1 MQAMLLRTNKH
12 RGTSFLEIYQ
22 NCNIFNDAAFEIFTE
37 KSSKA
42 QETLFLE
49 QGKPLLFGATSKLG
63 IKLDGFTPKV
73 VNLEEGYSADDLWI
87 HDEKDIYKAQILT
100 RIFDDPKMEG
110 HLPRPFGVFYQ
121 NDRPCYEDQM
131 KLQIE
136 NAMASKPGDL
146 DKLLRGKE
154 VWTIN

>member
-1 MQAMLLRTNKH
+1 M
-12 RGTSFLEIYQ
+12 
-22 NCNIFNDAAFEIFTE
+22 
-37 KSSKA
+37 
-42 QETLFLE
+42 
-49 QGKPLLFGATSKLG
+49 
-63 IKLDGFTPKV
+63 
-73 VNLEEGYSADDLWI
+73 NLNEGYSADDLWI

-121 NDRPCYEDQM
+121 TDRPCYEDQM

-136 NAMASKPGDL
+136 NAMANKPGDL

-154 VWTIN
+154 VWTIQ